1 MFRVKITRTA
11 VKDIKKLDM
20 PLREKV
26 LNLLKQVASDPKSRG
41 RALQGKFS
49 GMWRYRLGKLRI
61 LVVIDEKNKV
71 LEVHRVVWRKEAY
84 EKGEK

>member
-1 MFRVKITRTA
+1 MFRVKVTGAAI
-11 VKDIKKLDM
+11 KDMKKLDM
-20 PLREKV
+20 ALREKV
-26 LNLLKQVASDPKSRG
+26 IKLLKRVASDPKSRG
-41 RALQGKFS
+41 RALKGRFE

-84 EKGEK
+84 GKS